1 MNKPFSNLF
10 YDLCNLQHIT
20 GVMYG
25 FRSKTELRLNTVK
38 ADLYREFSLLST
50 VRKQELK
57 VGIWLVLFPFL
68 IQVESQPME
77 WCYPQLIWIY
87 TPLTVFKYFVTAMRK
102 IS

>member
-38 ADLYREFSLLST
+38 ADLYREFSLLGEMN
-50 VRKQELK
+50 KNQ
-57 VGIWLVLFPFL
+57 
-68 IQVESQPME
+68 
-77 WCYPQLIWIY
+77 QLQIY
-87 TPLTVFKYFVTAMRK
+87 LSFNFEIIYQK
-102 IS
+102 IISMG